1 MMLVT
6 YLGDAP
12 TSWRGV
18 AFEPHLAVEVSCPDM
33 VAKAASN
40 PYFDVSAP
48 NAEANAQNV
57 GGDDLDTLRAMAD
70 ELGVKIDRRWGVE
83 RIQKAIDEALE
94 G

>member
-6 YLGDAP
+6 YLGDEP

-18 AFEPHLAVEVSCPDM
+18 AFEPHLAVSVSDPDM
-33 VAKAASN
+33 IAKAAEN
-40 PYFDVSAP
+40 PWFEISAGAKP
-48 NAEANAQNV
+48 VDMPVLREMAE
-57 GGDDLDTLRAMAD
+57 
-70 ELGVKIDRRWGVE
+70 ELGIKIDRRWGAE

>member
-6 YLGDAP
+6 YLCDTP

-18 AFEPHLAVEVSCPDM
+18 AFEPHLAVLVSDVAM
-33 VAKAASN
+33 IAKAATN
-40 PYFDVSAP
+40 PYFEVSAP
-48 NAEANAQNV
+48 DAEANAENV

-70 ELGVKIDRRWGVE
+70 ELGVKIDRRWGAE

>member
-33 VAKAASN
+33 VAKAANN
-40 PYFDVSAP
+40 PYFEVSAG
-48 NAEANAQNV
+48 AVEADPV
-57 GGDDLDTLRAMAD
+57 DLRAMAD
-70 ELGVKIDRRWGVE
+70 ELGIKIDRRWGAE